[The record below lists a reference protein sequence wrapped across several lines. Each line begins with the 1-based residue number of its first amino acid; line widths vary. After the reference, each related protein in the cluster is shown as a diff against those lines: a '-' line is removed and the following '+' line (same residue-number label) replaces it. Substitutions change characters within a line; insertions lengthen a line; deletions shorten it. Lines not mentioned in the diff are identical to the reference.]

1 MNYKLLLDTA
11 VAAGE
16 LMLENGA
23 ETYRV
28 EDTMHRILSL
38 SRLQTAEVFVTMTG
52 FVATLDDPSIHSMTV
67 VRRITERGTNL
78 DMIDQLNSLSRN
90 LCSGELSLEAAARQ
104 IQDLKSHPWKPGA
117 FLVSTPVV
125 TAAFA
130 LTYGG
135 TLSEAFLSAVTG
147 FVIAVCLY
155 AYRRLKLP
163 SFFGTLLSSAAASVL
178 ASGFLRMFPFFG
190 NLDSVIIASI
200 MPLVPGVA
208 ITNAVFDTL
217 HGDYLSGTARMLE
230 AFVTAA
236 AVAMGIG
243 IGLGISG

>member
-155 AYRRLKLP
+155 ACRRLKLP
-163 SFFGTLLSSAAASVL
+163 SLFGTLLSSAAASVL